1 VIVKLTIDENEEY
14 RDVEIIIKCPEA
26 DQRILKLVTA
36 IKSHMRTLVGSKDN
50 KSFVLEFSD
59 IYYIETVDDK
69 VFIYLENDVYEWN
82 GKQYEMES
90 QLSGLHFQ
98 RISKQAL
105 VNLKKIKC
113 FASAPNARILIE
125 LLNGE
130 KLLVSRLHVP
140 ELKKILGL

>member
-1 VIVKLTIDENEEY
+1 MKLTIDENGEN
-14 RDVEIIIKCPEA
+14 RDIEIIIKCPEA
-26 DQRILKLVTA
+26 DQRILKLVSA
-36 IKSHMRTLVGSKDN
+36 IKSHMRTLVGNKDN
-50 KSFVLEFSD
+50 KSFVLEFND

-69 VFIYLENDVYEWN
+69 VFIYLENDVYEWS
-82 GKQYEMES
+82 GKLYEIEG

-98 RISKQAL
+98 RISKQAI

-113 FASAPNARILIE
+113 FASASNARILIE

-130 KLLVSRLHVP
+130 KLLVSRFHVP